1 MCDSSFFYNSSRS
14 ISGLTSLTTRVL
26 RVTNFFDFGLLSLS
40 DSESEYEYEQP
51 GEQLSGDF
59 AAGRLTTFL
68 TAFAFGATF
77 ELDDVEVPT
86 DGMFNKVAVS
96 VNVSFLFLDSLMA
109 SGACRAASDASS
121 FTGEKI
127 PFDGGVGDLP
137 RTEGDLDLKRHLAL
151 ALAVLYTTACSRS
164 NEI

>member
-1 MCDSSFFYNSSRS
+1 M
-14 ISGLTSLTTRVL
+14 
-26 RVTNFFDFGLLSLS
+26 
-40 DSESEYEYEQP
+40 
-51 GEQLSGDF
+51 
-59 AAGRLTTFL
+59 TTFL

-77 ELDDVEVPT
+77 ELADVEVPT

-109 SGACRAASDASS
+109 SGAGRTASDASS

-127 PFDGGVGDLP
+127 PVDGGVGDLP